1 MPDPRIVA
9 YHTPAF
15 VLEFKMGMSHLFQK
29 IIQHL
34 EREGLKNV
42 IFTNC
47 VKDENVKQ
55 VGFWLF
61 YTLMLLL
68 KYIQEAL

>member
-1 MPDPRIVA
+1 MGPAGPDPRIVVCRM
-9 YHTPAF
+9 PVFLLAF
-15 VLEFKMGMSHLFQK
+15 IMGMSCLFQK

-47 VKDENVKQ
+47 IKDENIKQ
-55 VGFWLF
+55 VGFCLF

-68 KYIQEAL
+68 